1 MPMTHASMALQYLGS
16 TNRSFTNLAGVDRDV
31 LLTRSARDLRDVL
44 GDSQLGKVSRALRN
58 ELNDALARENVT
70 SDEIIDL
77 FTVGQKTRAVTVM
90 MDAFAFLEKTYPSH
104 INFAVYG
111 EMFRILQR
119 KKDSKRLIEIYE
131 TAKPRFQAV
140 PEMIYRFGIVG
151 HLQNDDMDEAVK
163 IWQEMSDAGH
173 ETTNEITS
181 RLMMAYARKGNVE
194 KVQELYDMVDPQI
207 GYWHESCIDRV
218 ILSMGIIEKPN
229 KSFEFYSNS
238 SMKLNGGT
246 LIALL
251 SVCTNNN
258 CKQQAS
264 DILANRK
271 KFDLRLDAR
280 GYNRIMMTLE
290 FLERND
296 EIKEILEE
304 MDENNV
310 RFDTRTNDIIDRNA
324 NYLKGTKFFADPLKS
339 KAAGFTL
346 SPRIREMLAEGD
358 TSGAAALADSIVKPV
373 EQSQVPE
380 DFEGEIPEGAMF
392 VSPSVARDVVRAYIR
407 TDQHDKVAALIKGFS
422 VVHGKYAHALAEV
435 IVNYLKQKSKKGD
448 ELRYAANKA
457 MLYQGIRIYRVD
469 DTLTLFRRFRDPDAS
484 IALFDQILAAYWGKD
499 GRNEPMVSED
509 EEEGEAKSKPYYVNF
524 SIGKVSNLVLQTLVE
539 NGRLE
544 EALDTLNKM
553 ESRDLQ
559 VTSPN
564 YVTIF
569 NSLRRISQSSN
580 GDKKRQNVKYDINS
594 VQAVLEDM
602 RSRGLKA
609 SRAVVGNLCPL
620 YVGANK
626 QQRLEL
632 LEAFAEAQQNP
643 DDSYILP
650 HLCYDVLMQ
659 FMSKE
664 GDLSD
669 MKALYAEAVATLNNK
684 EELGVPRGWVTN
696 IVLKLVKDN
705 NVEEAE
711 QLTKQMLESCGGYTY
726 RAVVSVLRG
735 AVENQKPDI
744 IDSMVELL
752 DNRSFHMPL
761 KDAYELVHLCQKN
774 DLALKMLDIIRVF
787 EKSNLKD
794 VPVAEDGKGN
804 LEAAFFKRLQNDVY
818 ALQKVKTMYKVALRS
833 CEKNG
838 LWKQAFALRDQMTTL
853 LGQEAMEEI
862 TASHSGSSKKFQE
875 REE

>member
-1 MPMTHASMALQYLGS
+1 MALQVLGS
-16 TNRSFTNLAGVDRDV
+16 TNRSFTNLAGVDRNV
-31 LLTRSARDLRDVL
+31 LLTRSARDLRDIL
-44 GDSQLGKVSRALRN
+44 GDSQIGKVSRALKT
-58 ELNDALARENVT
+58 ELNEAMARENVT

-90 MDAFAFLEKTYPSH
+90 LDAFAFLEKTYPSH

-119 KKDSKRLIEIYE
+119 KKDNKRLIQIYE

-151 HLQNDDMDEAVK
+151 HLQADNMDEAIK

-218 ILSMGIIEKPN
+218 ILSMGIIEKPA

-258 CKQQAS
+258 CRQQAS

-280 GYNRIMMTLE
+280 GYNRIMTTLE

-310 RFDTRTNDIIDRNA
+310 RFDTRTNSIIDRNA

-339 KAAGFTL
+339 KAAGYTL

-358 TSGAAALADSIVKPV
+358 ASGAAALADSIVKPV

-380 DFEGEIPEGAMF
+380 DFEGEIPEGALF
-392 VSPSVARDVVRAYIR
+392 VSPSVARDVVQAYIR
-407 TDQHDKVAALIKGFS
+407 TNQHDKVGALVKGFS

-435 IVNYLKQKSKKGD
+435 VVNYLKLRTKMGD
-448 ELRYAANKA
+448 ELSYAANKA

-469 DTLTLFRRFRDPDAS
+469 DTLTLFRRFHDPDAS
-484 IALFDQILAAYWGKD
+484 IALFNQILAAYWGKE

-509 EEEGEAKSKPYYVNF
+509 KEEGEAKSKPYYVNF

-544 EALDTLNKM
+544 EALETLNKM

-559 VTSPN
+559 VSSPN

-569 NSLRRISQSSN
+569 NSLRRNIQSSN
-580 GDKKRQNVKYDINS
+580 GDKKKKKGMYDINS
-594 VQAVLEDM
+594 VQAALEDM

-609 SRAVVGNLCPL
+609 SRAVVGNLCPV
-620 YVGANK
+620 YIGANK

-643 DDSYILP
+643 DDSYVLP

-659 FMSKE
+659 FMAKE

-669 MKALYAEAVATLNNK
+669 VKALYAEAVTTLNNK

-696 IVLKLVKDN
+696 IVLKLVKDGN
-705 NVEEAE
+705 IEEAD
-711 QLTKQMLESCGGYTY
+711 QLTKQMLEACGGYTY

-735 AVENQKPDI
+735 AVECQKPET
-744 IDSMVELL
+744 IDSMLELL

-774 DLALKMLDIIRVF
+774 DLALKMLDIIRIF
-787 EKSNLKD
+787 EKSNLKE
-794 VPVAEDGKGN
+794 VPPAEDGKGN
-804 LEAAFFKRLQNDVY
+804 LEAAFFKRLQHDVY

-833 CEKNG
+833 CEKSG

-853 LGQEAMEEI
+853 LGQEAMDEI
-862 TASHSGSSKKFQE
+862 TVSRSAPSKKIQE
-875 REE
+875 REEEQNQ